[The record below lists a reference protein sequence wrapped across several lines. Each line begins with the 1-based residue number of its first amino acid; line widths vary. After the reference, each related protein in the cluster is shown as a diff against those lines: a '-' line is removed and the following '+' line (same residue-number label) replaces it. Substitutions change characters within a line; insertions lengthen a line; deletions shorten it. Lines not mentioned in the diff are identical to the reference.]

1 MHKLYPSALA
11 SVPMLVIARV
21 PDSKTPAALSTQ
33 SV

>member
-21 PDSKTPAALSTQ
+21 PDSKPPALSTQ
-33 SV
+33 CM